1 MPQKN
6 QQLNARITE
15 TYQMISNIQDLGDA
29 ALYNPDIDD
38 NTKCVFLAWYQM
50 KL

>member
-29 ALYNPDIDD
+29 ALHNPDIDD